1 MGDAAEQKDAQVG
14 GNEASRMDVDLNT
27 ESPPDNAANKVPDD
41 RLIIGKNQPSVE
53 AAPEKVPVED
63 EASFQAE
70 PKNLF

>member
-41 RLIIGKNQPSVE
+41 RLILSIDRE
-53 AAPEKVPVED
+53 
-63 EASFQAE
+63 E
-70 PKNLF
+70 PTLGRGCSREGSG